1 MPRRHVAAALLF
13 QSKMLIASWNVN
25 SVKARLQN
33 LLTWLEEDKPDIVGL
48 QELKCIDDAFP
59 RAEIEALGYN
69 VETFGQKTYNG
80 VALLSRYRLEDV
92 TRGIPG
98 FEDEQS
104 RYIEA
109 VVSTSSGALRVA
121 SLYLP
126 NGNPVDSPKYPY
138 KLAWMAAFEKHAASL
153 MQNEEAF
160 VLAGDYNAIPA
171 PQDVHA
177 PDAWEG
183 DALYRPETREAFR
196 RLLNLGLTEAIGT
209 LTTTGPDTYTFWDY
223 QGGAWPKN
231 KGIRIDH
238 HLLSPLA
245 ADKLVNIRIDKHT
258 RDWEKPSDHVP
269 VLIELDMAWIEA
281 YYRPALR

>member
-1 MPRRHVAAALLF
+1 
-13 QSKMLIASWNVN
+13 MLIASWNVN

-33 LLTWLEEDKPDIVGL
+33 LLTWLEESKPDIVAL
-48 QELKCIDDAFP
+48 QELKCVDEAFP
-59 RAEIEALGYN
+59 RSEIEALGYN
-69 VETFGQKTYNG
+69 IETFGQKTYNG
-80 VALLSRYRLEDV
+80 VALLSRYRLEDII
-92 TRGIPG
+92 RGIPG
-98 FEDEQS
+98 FDDEHS

-138 KLAWMAAFEKHAASL
+138 KLAWMAAFEKHAETL

-160 VLAGDYNAIPA
+160 VLAGDFNAIPT

-183 DALYRPETREAFR
+183 DALYRPETRQAFR
-196 RLLNLGLTEAIGT
+196 RLINLGLTEAVGT

-245 ADKLVNIRIDKHT
+245 ADKLVNVRIDKHT

-269 VLIELDMAWIEA
+269 VLIELDMA
-281 YYRPALR
+281 